1 MKFKKII
8 PAVIIM
14 IVMVGII
21 SLLFSFKVYASEDEN
36 YFEKSIVGATG
47 WSTCSQNAKEQP
59 NANSK
64 NLFTVEPGNAFC
76 ILSEVGNYWCIKYG
90 QDIGF
95 IEHKWCFINLP
106 DVIPSIE
113 YNITNAYSSIYRSSL
128 QDIPELTGEQLYDLG
143 KTYNPR
149 LGYDEFAVP
158 MLYSTSK
165 IVAKAQYIAHSFNY
179 SLMICDAYRPKSV
192 TTLAAE
198 KLSVLYNSN
207 EEVKKNIN
215 TLVDDEKSYGWGQSW
230 FLAQGT
236 STHNTGAALDVT
248 LVDIETREEIPMQSP
263 MHELSTFSCKY
274 TSGSSKTFV
283 STMTEDAINLDLIF
297 TEAGMTGLASEWWHF
312 QDNAGYSRILGK
324 TGGCTFQIEGIASEK
339 EYMAYYYLSHA
350 LDKNIEVCKG
360 YRIYRPNE
368 AESKPLMV
376 FIPGMGGGIDGSYN
390 ITGLYQY
397 IQDGT
402 VVPDCTVVFFYR
414 DGYNGKIKSSYVKEV
429 VDSLP
434 HTDLYY
440 CGFSLGAWDF
450 HKYLDVGD
458 FKKAILI
465 DGFDLEFDT
474 ETSLEEVYVV
484 QSYEH
489 YVDQYNQTLYGM
501 YENNPD
507 LDYQVIDLTDNR
519 AHVECGWWLFAP
531 TDAEYFKYKDVDF
544 DYPVFDIMSII

>member
-1 MKFKKII
+1 MKIRKII
-8 PAVIIM
+8 PAIIIM
-14 IVMVGII
+14 LIVVGI
-21 SLLFSFKVYASEDEN
+21 FNVKVYAEESEN
-36 YFEKSIVGATG
+36 YFEKSIIGATG
-47 WSTCSQNAKEQP
+47 WSTCDQSAKEQP

-64 NLFTVEPGNAFC
+64 TVFTVSAGNAFC
-76 ILSEVGNYWCIKYG
+76 ILSEVGNYWCVQYG
-90 QDIGF
+90 HDVGF

-143 KTYNPR
+143 KVYNSR
-149 LGYDEFAVP
+149 LGYEEFAVP

-165 IVAKAQYIAHSFNY
+165 KVAKAQYIAHSFNY
-179 SLMICDAYRPKSV
+179 SLMICDSYRPKSV
-192 TTLAAE
+192 TILAAE
-198 KLSVLYNSN
+198 KLGILYNTN
-207 EEVKKNIN
+207 AEVKQNIN
-215 TLVDDEKSYGWGQSW
+215 TLIDNGKSYGWGQSW

-248 LVDIETREEIPMQSP
+248 LVDIETREEIAMQSP
-263 MHELSTFSCKY
+263 MHELSTLSCKY
-274 TSGSSKTFV
+274 TSGSSNEFV

-312 QDNAGYSRILGK
+312 QDNSGYSRILGK
-324 TGGCTFQIEGIASEK
+324 TGGCTFQIQDIASVK
-339 EYMAYYYLSHA
+339 ESTAYYYLSQAFDHTY
-350 LDKNIEVCKG
+350 KN
-360 YRIYRPNE
+360 YRVYVPEDPAN
-368 AESKPLMV
+368 KPLMI

-397 IQDGT
+397 IQDGS
-402 VVPDCTVVFFYR
+402 VEPDCTVVFFYR

-450 HKYLDVGD
+450 HKYLNVGD
-458 FKKAILI
+458 FKKALLI
-465 DGFDLEFDT
+465 DGYDLDFMS

-489 YVDQYNQTLYGM
+489 YVDQYNETLYSM
-501 YENNPD
+501 YEANSD
-507 LDYQVIDLTDNR
+507 FEYQVIDLTDTR

-531 TDAEYFKYKDVDF
+531 NDEEYFKYKKTDF
-544 DYPVFDIMSII
+544 SYPVFDIMSKI